1 VDLMLTV
8 RDLYAGYDGQ
18 PVLRGV
24 DLDATR
30 GELLAII
37 GPNGCGKTTLLRVLS
52 GVLAFERGGVAI
64 DGIDVR
70 GIRPAAMARRIAVVA
85 QGAGLPERF
94 SAFEV
99 TLMGRT
105 PHLGLLQ
112 SEGAHD
118 IDVVRAAMQRA
129 DCWHLRSRPVE
140 ELSGGERQRVIIAR
154 ALAQEPDLLLLDEP
168 TSHLDIQH
176 QVDTFR
182 LTLEL
187 CREHQLAAVAVVHDL
202 TLAAMFADRVALMA
216 DGAIVACGAPGEV
229 LVPETIE
236 RVYGLAVRVLEHP
249 ATGRPIVVPDAGPH
263 PAVGHPL
270 QSAESARSGE
280 SIAERSSR

>member
-1 VDLMLTV
+1 MLTV

-99 TLMGRT
+99 TVMGRT

-118 IDVVRAAMQRA
+118 IDVVRAAMQHA

>member
-1 VDLMLTV
+1 VEELMLTV
-8 RDLYAGYDGQ
+8 RGLYAGYDGQ
-18 PVLRGV
+18 LVLRGV
-24 DLDATR
+24 DLAATR

-37 GPNGCGKTTLLRVLS
+37 GPNGCGKTTLLRVVS
-52 GVLAFERGGVAI
+52 GVLAFERGDVAI
-64 DGIDVR
+64 DGVDVH

-112 SEGAHD
+112 SESKRD

-187 CREHQLAAVAVVHDL
+187 CREHRLAAVAVVHDL

-216 DGAIVACGAPGEV
+216 DGAIVACGVPGDV
-229 LVPETIE
+229 LVPEIIE

-249 ATGRPIVVPDAGPH
+249 ATGRPIVVPDAGPRD
-263 PAVGHPL
+263 AVGV
-270 QSAESARSGE
+270 ESDWWRE
-280 SIAERSSR
+280 SIAKKSSR

>member
-1 VDLMLTV
+1 MLTV

-64 DGIDVR
+64 DGVDVR

-112 SEGAHD
+112 SEGRHD

-154 ALAQEPDLLLLDEP
+154 ALGARAR
-168 TSHLDIQH
+168 S
-176 QVDTFR
+176 
-182 LTLEL
+182 
-187 CREHQLAAVAVVHDL
+187 AAPRRAD
-202 TLAAMFADRVALMA
+202 FAPRHP
-216 DGAIVACGAPGEV
+216 APGGH
-229 LVPETIE
+229 VP
-236 RVYGLAVRVLEHP
+236 
-249 ATGRPIVVPDAGPH
+249 PDARALSRT
-263 PAVGHPL
+263 PAGRGRGR
-270 QSAESARSGE
+270 A
-280 SIAERSSR
+280 